1 MPDTKTPKVLRD
13 DIRIAIKGLNGIVFD
28 PDVPIPQRTAASNR
42 AQELHQQL
50 VQLEAARFNAAT
62 AHYKT
67 QLVGVNKAITEMKL
81 ALKDINKAIKTIEK
95 AQKLFGAI
103 DKLLKIAAKF
113 I

>member
-1 MPDTKTPKVLRD
+1 MPDTKAPKILRNE
-13 DIRIAIKGLNGIVFD
+13 IKAAIDGLNEIVFD

-42 AQELHQQL
+42 AQELFQQL

-62 AHYKT
+62 ARYET
-67 QLVGVNKAITEMKL
+67 QLAGVIKASAEMKL
-81 ALKDINKAIKTIEK
+81 ALSEIGKAIKAIEK
-95 AQKLFGAI
+95 AQKLFGAV